1 MSATRDQLGI
11 SRIGIQSIMPPAA
24 TPWRVTKRKPEH
36 DRDTDDARTKHKHA
50 SPSPPG
56 TGKLV
61 DKEV

>member
-1 MSATRDQLGI
+1 
-11 SRIGIQSIMPPAA
+11 MPTAG
-24 TPWRVTKRKPEH
+24 TPWRVTKRKSED

-50 SPSPPG
+50 SPSSPG